1 MCDFHLLDPNNFA
14 WVQNNYSSHS
24 FHPSNSSQALA
35 PGSAAPTP
43 ANKRQYQVLT
53 STSTK
58 IPISLTTDTSIIETP
73 APQTPAQAKPKP
85 RTPAIVKFAIDAPL
99 FAGHDIIPDIEEFQ
113 KGPWRLKERV
123 KAVEVV
129 KVGSCI
135 RIPTYTAT
143 AAAAAADAPQSR
155 TTATVTDRPIFE
167 TTPLST
173 DGPTKLTFYSKFGW
187 QAKEKNLLQLHN
199 DAHNEVPSFAD
210 AEADSDA
217 DAGAGADAGAD
228 ANQAR
233 SAQAAGSD
241 EAALAASPTQST
253 TPAAVAAK
261 EKKKKKKKEKK
272 GKAAQRMEGE
282 REEVSEGV
290 GRVELKIRRF
300 GRLFNLNN

>member
-1 MCDFHLLDPNNFA
+1 
-14 WVQNNYSSHS
+14 
-24 FHPSNSSQALA
+24 
-35 PGSAAPTP
+35 
-43 ANKRQYQVLT
+43 
-53 STSTK
+53 
-58 IPISLTTDTSIIETP
+58 LTTDTSIIETP

-85 RTPAIVKFAIDAPL
+85 KPRTPAIVKFAIDAQL
-99 FAGHDIIPDIEEFQ
+99 FAGHEILPDIEEFQ
-113 KGPWRLKERV
+113 KGPWKLKERV

-129 KVGSCI
+129 KCKVSCI
-135 RIPTYTAT
+135 RVPTYTAT
-143 AAAAAADAPQSR
+143 AAAADAPQSR

-210 AEADSDA
+210 AEADADA
-217 DAGAGADAGAD
+217 DARAGADAWAD
-228 ANQAR
+228 VNQAR

-261 EKKKKKKKEKK
+261 EKKKKKKEKK

-282 REEVSEGV
+282 REEVSEGA
-290 GRVELKIRRF
+290 GRVEF
-300 GRLFNLNN
+300 

>member
-1 MCDFHLLDPNNFA
+1 M
-14 WVQNNYSSHS
+14 
-24 FHPSNSSQALA
+24 
-35 PGSAAPTP
+35 
-43 ANKRQYQVLT
+43 
-53 STSTK
+53 
-58 IPISLTTDTSIIETP
+58 
-73 APQTPAQAKPKP
+73 
-85 RTPAIVKFAIDAPL
+85 
-99 FAGHDIIPDIEEFQ
+99 FAGHDIIPDIDEFQ

-143 AAAAAADAPQSR
+143 AAAADAPQSR

-187 QAKEKNLLQLHN
+187 QAKEKNLLQLRN
-199 DAHNEVPSFAD
+199 DTHNEVPNFAD
-210 AEADSDA
+210 VEADADA
-217 DAGAGADAGAD
+217 DAGAGADAEAD

-261 EKKKKKKKEKK
+261 EKKKKKKKKKEKK
-272 GKAAQRMEGE
+272 GKAVQRMEGE

-290 GRVELKIRRF
+290 GRVKNSTIWAIIQSQ
-300 GRLFNLNN
+300 

>member
-1 MCDFHLLDPNNFA
+1 
-14 WVQNNYSSHS
+14 
-24 FHPSNSSQALA
+24 
-35 PGSAAPTP
+35 
-43 ANKRQYQVLT
+43 
-53 STSTK
+53 
-58 IPISLTTDTSIIETP
+58 LTTDTSIIETL

-85 RTPAIVKFAIDAPL
+85 GSSAIVKFAIDAPL
-99 FAGHDIIPDIEEFQ
+99 FAGHEIIPDIEEFQ
-113 KGPWRLKERV
+113 KGPWRLKEMG

-129 KVGSCI
+129 QVGSCI
-135 RIPTYTAT
+135 RVPTYTAT
-143 AAAAAADAPQSR
+143 AAAADAPQSR

-187 QAKEKNLLQLHN
+187 QAKEKNLLQLRN
-199 DAHNEVPSFAD
+199 DTHNEVPNFAD
-210 AEADSDA
+210 VEADADA
-217 DAGAGADAGAD
+217 DAGAGADAEAD

-261 EKKKKKKKEKK
+261 EKEKKKKKKKKEKK
-272 GKAAQRMEGE
+272 GKAVQRMEGE

-290 GRVELKIRRF
+290 GRVKNSTIWAIIQSQ
-300 GRLFNLNN
+300 

>member
-1 MCDFHLLDPNNFA
+1 M
-14 WVQNNYSSHS
+14 
-24 FHPSNSSQALA
+24 
-35 PGSAAPTP
+35 
-43 ANKRQYQVLT
+43 
-53 STSTK
+53 
-58 IPISLTTDTSIIETP
+58 TTDTSIIETP

-85 RTPAIVKFAIDAPL
+85 RTPAIVKFAIDAQL

-129 KVGSCI
+129 KCKVSCI
-135 RIPTYTAT
+135 RVPTYTAT

-173 DGPTKLTFYSKFGW
+173 DGPTKLKVYSKFGW
-187 QAKEKNLLQLHN
+187 QTKEKNLLQLHN
-199 DAHNEVPSFAD
+199 DAHNEVPSFAE

>member
-1 MCDFHLLDPNNFA
+1 MYHFHFLNPNNIV

-24 FHPSNSSQALA
+24 SHPSNSSQALA
-35 PGSAAPTP
+35 LGSAAPTP
-43 ANKRQYQVLT
+43 ANKRQYQVSK

-58 IPISLTTDTSIIETP
+58 IPNSSTTVTPIIETP

-85 RTPAIVKFAIDAPL
+85 RTPAIVKFAIDAQL
-99 FAGHDIIPDIEEFQ
+99 FARHEIIPDIEEFL
-113 KGPWRLKERV
+113 KGPWRLKQRV

-129 KVGSCI
+129 KCKVSCI
-135 RIPTYTAT
+135 RRVPTYT

-155 TTATVTDRPIFE
+155 TTATVTDRQIFE

-173 DGPTKLTFYSKFGW
+173 DGPTKLTVYSKFGW

-199 DAHNEVPSFAD
+199 DTHNEVPNFAD
-210 AEADSDA
+210 AEADADA

-253 TPAAVAAK
+253 TPAA
-261 EKKKKKKKEKK
+261 
-272 GKAAQRMEGE
+272 E
-282 REEVSEGV
+282 RKEVSEGARKGGV
-290 GRVELKIRRF
+290 KNSHQIRIK
-300 GRLFNLNN
+300 LQ

>member
-1 MCDFHLLDPNNFA
+1 M
-14 WVQNNYSSHS
+14 
-24 FHPSNSSQALA
+24 
-35 PGSAAPTP
+35 
-43 ANKRQYQVLT
+43 
-53 STSTK
+53 
-58 IPISLTTDTSIIETP
+58 TTDTSIIETP

-85 RTPAIVKFAIDAPL
+85 RTPAIVKFAIDAQL
-99 FAGHDIIPDIEEFQ
+99 FAGHEIIPDIDEFQ
-113 KGPWRLKERV
+113 KGPWRLKKRV
-123 KAVEVV
+123 KAVVVV
-129 KVGSCI
+129 KCKVSCI
-135 RIPTYTAT
+135 RRVPTYT

-173 DGPTKLTFYSKFGW
+173 DGPTKLTVYSKFGW
-187 QAKEKNLLQLHN
+187 QTKEKNLLQLRN

-210 AEADSDA
+210 AEADADA
-217 DAGAGADAGAD
+217 DARAGADAWAD
-228 ANQAR
+228 VNQAR

-272 GKAAQRMEGE
+272 GKAAQRKEGE
-282 REEVSEGV
+282 REEVSEGA

>member
-1 MCDFHLLDPNNFA
+1 M
-14 WVQNNYSSHS
+14 
-24 FHPSNSSQALA
+24 
-35 PGSAAPTP
+35 
-43 ANKRQYQVLT
+43 
-53 STSTK
+53 
-58 IPISLTTDTSIIETP
+58 
-73 APQTPAQAKPKP
+73 
-85 RTPAIVKFAIDAPL
+85 
-99 FAGHDIIPDIEEFQ
+99 FAGHEIIPDIEEFQ
-113 KGPWRLKERV
+113 KGPWKLKERV

-135 RIPTYTAT
+135 RVPTYTAT

-187 QAKEKNLLQLHN
+187 QTKEKNLLQLHN

-210 AEADSDA
+210 AEADADADA

>member
-1 MCDFHLLDPNNFA
+1 MFA
-14 WVQNNYSSHS
+14 RH
-24 FHPSNSSQALA
+24 
-35 PGSAAPTP
+35 
-43 ANKRQYQVLT
+43 
-53 STSTK
+53 
-58 IPISLTTDTSIIETP
+58 E
-73 APQTPAQAKPKP
+73 
-85 RTPAIVKFAIDAPL
+85 
-99 FAGHDIIPDIEEFQ
+99 IIPDIEEFL
-113 KGPWRLKERV
+113 KGPWRLKQRV

-129 KVGSCI
+129 KCKVSCI
-135 RIPTYTAT
+135 RRVPTYT

-155 TTATVTDRPIFE
+155 TTATVTDRQIFE

-173 DGPTKLTFYSKFGW
+173 DGPTKLTVYSKFGW
-187 QAKEKNLLQLHN
+187 QTKEKNLLQLHN

-261 EKKKKKKKEKK
+261 EKKKKKKKKRKEKK
-272 GKAAQRMEGE
+272 GKAAQRKEGE
-282 REEVSEGV
+282 REEVSEGA
-290 GRVELKIRRF
+290 GRVEF
-300 GRLFNLNN
+300 

>member
-1 MCDFHLLDPNNFA
+1 MCHFHFLDPNNIA
-14 WVQNNYSSHS
+14 WVQNNHSSHS
-24 FHPSNSSQALA
+24 SHPSNSSQALA
-35 PGSAAPTP
+35 LGSAAPTP
-43 ANKRQYQVLT
+43 ANKRQYQVSK

-58 IPISLTTDTSIIETP
+58 IPNSSTTVTPIIETP

-85 RTPAIVKFAIDAPL
+85 RTPAIVKFVIDAQL
-99 FAGHDIIPDIEEFQ
+99 FAGHDIIPDIDEFQ

-135 RIPTYTAT
+135 RVPTYTAT
-143 AAAAAADAPQSR
+143 AAAAAAADAPQSR

-199 DAHNEVPSFAD
+199 DAHNEVPSFAE

-261 EKKKKKKKEKK
+261 EKKKKKKKKKKERK
-272 GKAAQRMEGE
+272 GKAAQRKEGE

-290 GRVELKIRRF
+290 GRVV
-300 GRLFNLNN
+300 

>member
-1 MCDFHLLDPNNFA
+1 MCHFHLLDPNNFA

-24 FHPSNSSQALA
+24 SHPSNSSQALA

-43 ANKRQYQVLT
+43 AQKKHFQV
-53 STSTK
+53 STSTTTK
-58 IPISLTTDTSIIETP
+58 IPNSSTTVTPIIETP

-85 RTPAIVKFAIDAPL
+85 RTPASVKFAIDDPL
-99 FAGHDIIPDIEEFQ
+99 FAAHGILPAIEEFQ
-113 KGPWRLKERV
+113 KGPWKLKERV

-143 AAAAAADAPQSR
+143 AAAADAPQSR

-199 DAHNEVPSFAD
+199 DAHNEVPSFAE

-290 GRVELKIRRF
+290 GRVV
-300 GRLFNLNN
+300 